1 MYYIDKKINYI
12 GDFVNDK
19 KTGIGI
25 EYNRYCSSASTFH
38 PIFSKLIHY
47 KYFLLYLYYSFNLN
61 KNYNLMLKFNSF
73 FSIDKI
79 IINSGNI

>member
-25 EYNRYCSSASTFH
+25 EYNRY
-38 PIFSKLIHY
+38 LW
-47 KYFLLYLYYSFNLN
+47 
-61 KNYNLMLKFNSF
+61 
-73 FSIDKI
+73 
-79 IINSGNI
+79 